1 MKKYLFHFAIL
12 IFVLTH
18 ARTAPAQNIGIGT
31 TTPRARFHVVD
42 SSVLFSVPLTLPLNS
57 GSTPVSGPGTRF
69 MWYAQ
74 KGAFRAGSVSN
85 NNWDADSIGLR
96 SISFGN
102 TSKASG
108 ENSLSSGSYT
118 IASGFASTALGEY
131 TTASGFIST
140 ATGAQTKA
148 TNDFCFASGFQSSAT
163 GYASTAMGYNVVA
176 GGGYST
182 AMGTF
187 TTASGNASIA
197 IGSNCIASG
206 DFSIAAGVQCRA
218 KAWGGATLG
227 AYNDDSDNPIGYD
240 AFETDRIFQIGN
252 GYYFPITK
260 SNALTVLRNGRTGI
274 GVLNPQQ
281 TLSLKGGMNIDQTN
295 QNHGTIDNNILRFGD
310 NSGEGIGSARASGD
324 NVWGLDFYTASLKRM
339 VITNGTGNIGINTSN
354 PSEKLEVVGNVKA
367 TSFITSSDARLKKN
381 ILPIESALG
390 SLLKLNGYRYQWK
403 DTRMDSATQIGLIA
417 QEVQKQFPELVK
429 ENSEGELGVN
439 YSGMIPLLLN
449 AVKEQQKLIQ
459 DQEKENKKQQEEIE
473 ELKNEM
479 KKLRETKK
487 S

>member
-57 GSTPVSGPGTRF
+57 GSIPVSGPGTRF

-118 IASGFASTALGEY
+118 IAT
-131 TTASGFIST
+131 
-140 ATGAQTKA
+140 
-148 TNDFCFASGFQSSAT
+148 
-163 GYASTAMGYNVVA
+163 
-176 GGGYST
+176 
-182 AMGTF
+182 
-187 TTASGNASIA
+187 
-197 IGSNCIASG
+197 
-206 DFSIAAGVQCRA
+206 GVQCRA
-218 KAWGGATLG
+218 KAWGGTTLG

-354 PSEKLEVVGNVKA
+354 PSE
-367 TSFITSSDARLKKN
+367 
-381 ILPIESALG
+381 
-390 SLLKLNGYRYQWK
+390 
-403 DTRMDSATQIGLIA
+403 
-417 QEVQKQFPELVK
+417 
-429 ENSEGELGVN
+429 
-439 YSGMIPLLLN
+439 
-449 AVKEQQKLIQ
+449 
-459 DQEKENKKQQEEIE
+459 
-473 ELKNEM
+473 
-479 KKLRETKK
+479 
-487 S
+487 